1 MKKTAL
7 TICLLLMAVCCVFGL
22 AACDEKQGETVCRH
36 EYADDYTC
44 HDRTCIHCGEV
55 LPASTP
61 HVFGETVTVAPT
73 CTEAGY
79 TTRTCTQCGYEE
91 VTPQGSALGH
101 DFSVLVKTVCEA
113 DCKEPGEAVY
123 KCSRCDETETRYSDP
138 LGHTPREGTVQKV
151 APTCTNDGY
160 TKYTCDRCGEEEIDP
175 ESYVDA
181 LGHTHAQDDSGVVT
195 APTCT
200 EGGYT
205 TYTCT
210 RCGQEYRDD
219 EREALGHAF
228 EVLKSEETATCA
240 HAAYEV
246 RECTRCHLVEREI
259 VAPKLSHTYNAEG
272 VCTQCNEYVTDVF
285 ALSVAKM
292 GDRAAY
298 QYAETDNK
306 YGYIVYADPN
316 DGGTQY
322 LLNIDKAT
330 IDALIAEGYGRIT
343 VRLGNPDQNPRAFN
357 WLPDG
362 ATANK
367 GGNNFT
373 TEGFNNSCEFT
384 VAISGPTA
392 ANITDEY
399 GLDIYVAFNGIGV
412 TVDCFAVD
420 FTFEKGVPSADD
432 SETLVGFRG
441 GNVSYDAEAGT
452 WTFSDMDLSEQDF
465 VNLWVSELLL
475 DTLPGDHVK
484 FTLTAKSGQAVTF
497 GYTNLDGKTISDN
510 GVFGLLIP
518 NSGDLYV
525 QTIYLAGADADGF
538 VLKIEGVDGHV
549 PGIQTGTTAGDC
561 LHGGY
566 PVYICGCGETVT
578 GEDADSIDLTAHSWG
593 ADGVCTVCG
602 EAVNEAFILSG
613 YNQKDGT
620 PILIE
625 ADETYGYIVHIDTNL
640 VDGKNVA
647 VLNIDEPTIDA
658 LIAQG
663 YDILFVT
670 LGNPDAYARGF
681 SYNVEGDPGWTNY
694 TGMIRIDLNERN
706 LENGLDVCVQ
716 YNAGAQAVNTFA
728 YDIAFCH
735 STGHV
740 SSGTGTVHEATCTEG
755 GYTEYV
761 CDSCGQTYRA
771 DETPALGHTPAGEG
785 TVHEATCTEG
795 GYTEYTC
802 SRCGQTYRENETEAL
817 GHSFETLDSAETATC
832 EHPAFIRREC
842 TECGTVEYIVSEAQK
857 EHSFGED
864 GICTACGKTVTE
876 VFAITVTERDDSSA
890 YQYVKAD
897 EDFGYIVYAD
907 PNGGGTQYRIHIDK
921 GTVDALIAQG
931 YGRITV
937 RLGNPDGY
945 ARAFNWLPDG
955 ATAAVNVANYDTLT
969 GFTNTSEFV
978 LPLSGP
984 TAVNI
989 TENGLDMYVAYNG
1002 LNGTVDSFAIDFT
1015 FEKGIPSAE
1024 DPQALVGVRGSTVTY
1039 DAATQT
1045 YTITGLNAA
1054 EQNYFNL
1061 WVSELLIKQV
1071 SGCKAEFTLS
1081 AITGEGISLDYTK
1094 PDGTKIGAA
1103 NQVLV
1108 FSLDI
1113 PVSGDLFLQTIYF
1126 GHFSPETTSAPTG
1139 FMLKVAG
1146 TAHSWG
1152 ADGNCTVCG
1161 QSVAAAGI
1169 LKGYDN
1175 ASGAA
1180 LTVNKL
1186 ANPGD
1191 YQVYAMTN
1199 ENGAIA
1205 RLNLDK
1211 ATVDAL
1217 IAQGYDTLTVT
1228 LGGPNGEYRG
1238 FAYNVEGDPSYVGAP
1253 IPFTVDLAS
1262 RNTAGG
1268 INIRIQYN
1276 FGAEEES
1283 MSSFIINLAFSA
1295 SAAV

>member
-101 DFSVLVKTVCEA
+101 DFSVLVETVCEA
-113 DCKEPGEAVY
+113 DCMEPGEAVY

-138 LGHTPREGTVQKV
+138 LGHTPRAGTVQKV
-151 APTCTNDGY
+151 APTCTDDGY
-160 TKYTCDRCGEEEIDP
+160 TKYTCDRCGKEVTDP

-181 LGHTHAQDDSGVVT
+181 LGHTHAEGDSGVVT

-210 RCGQEYRDD
+210 RCGQPYRDD
-219 EREALGHAF
+219 ETKALGHDFA
-228 EVLKSEETATCA
+228 VLESEETATCA

-246 RECTRCHLVEREI
+246 RECTRCGLVERE
-259 VAPKLSHTYNAEG
+259 VNAPKLSHTYDAEG
-272 VCTQCNEYVTDVF
+272 FCTQCNEYVTDVF

-298 QYAETDNK
+298 QYAKTDDK

-343 VRLGNPDQNPRAFN
+343 VRLGNPDQNPRTFN

-399 GLDIYVAFNGIGV
+399 GLDMYVAFNGIGV

-452 WTFSDMDLSEQDF
+452 WTFSDMNLSEQDF

-475 DTLPGDHVK
+475 DTLSGDHAK

-578 GEDADSIDLTAHSWG
+578 GEEADSIDLTAHSWG

-658 LIAQG
+658 LMEQG
-663 YDILFVT
+663 YDVLFVT

-694 TGMIRIDLNERN
+694 TGVIRIDLNERN

-728 YDIAFCH
+728 YGIAFCH

-817 GHSFETLDSAETATC
+817 GHSFETLDSADTATC

-842 TECGTVEYIVSEAQK
+842 TECGIVEYVVSEPQK
-857 EHSFGED
+857 AHEFGAD
-864 GICTACGKTVTE
+864 GVCTICGKAVTE
-876 VFAITVTERDDSSA
+876 VFAITVTEEGDADS
-890 YQYVKAD
+890 Y
-897 EDFGYIVYAD
+897 VYATED
-907 PNGGGTQYRIHIDK
+907 ATLGYVVYARTGVWTRINIGRAVIDELLAK
-921 GTVDALIAQG
+921 G

-937 RLGNPDGY
+937 RLTKPDANSLAFSWRLDGWTASVAGN
-945 ARAFNWLPDG
+945 
-955 ATAAVNVANYDTLT
+955 
-969 GFTNTSEFV
+969 NTSLDGFSPSCEFV
-978 LPLSGP
+978 ISLSGP
-984 TAVNI
+984 TAAQIGEDGLNI
-989 TENGLDMYVAYNG
+989 YVAYG
-1002 LNGTVDSFAIDFT
+1002 GIGGASVDRFGIDLT
-1015 FEKGIPSAE
+1015 YEEGIVSAE
-1024 DPQALVGVRGSTVTY
+1024 DPETLVGFRGSNVTY

-1045 YTITGLNAA
+1045 YTITGLNVT

-1061 WVSELLIKQV
+1061 WVSELLFGQV
-1071 SGCKAEFTLS
+1071 SGCKVEFTLS
-1081 AITGEGISLDYTK
+1081 ALSGEGITMDYTNLE
-1094 PDGTKIGAA
+1094 GTQIGTA

-1152 ADGNCTVCG
+1152 ADGNCTLCG
-1161 QSVAAAGI
+1161 QNVATATV

-1262 RNTAGG
+1262 RNTEGG

-1276 FGAEEES
+1276 FGAAEES

-1295 SAAV
+1295 SAAA

>member
-79 TTRTCTQCGYEE
+79 TTRTCIQCGYEE

-101 DFSVLVKTVCEA
+101 DFSVLVETVHEA
-113 DCKEPGEAVY
+113 DCMDPGEAVY

-138 LGHTPREGTVQKV
+138 LGHTPKGGTVQKV
-151 APTCTNDGY
+151 APTCTDDGY
-160 TKYTCDRCGEEEIDP
+160 TKYTCDRCGEEVIDP

-181 LGHTHAQDDSGVVT
+181 LGHTHAEGDSGVVT

-210 RCGQEYRDD
+210 RCGQPYRDD
-219 EREALGHAF
+219 ETDALGHAF
-228 EVLKSEETATCA
+228 AVLESEETATCA

-246 RECTRCHLVEREI
+246 RECTLCHLVEREI
-259 VAPKLSHTYNAEG
+259 VAPKLSHTYNADG

-298 QYAETDNK
+298 QYAETDET

-343 VRLGNPDQNPRAFN
+343 VRLGNPDQNPRTFN

-399 GLDIYVAFNGIGV
+399 GLDMYVAFNGIGV

-441 GNVSYDAEAGT
+441 SNVAYDAEAGT

-475 DTLPGDHVK
+475 DTLSGDHVK

-613 YNQKDGT
+613 YNRQDDT
-620 PILIE
+620 PVRIE
-625 ADETYGYIVHIDTNL
+625 ADETYGYIVYADPNDGGTQYRLHID
-640 VDGKNVA
+640 KA
-647 VLNIDEPTIDA
+647 AIDA
-658 LIAQG
+658 LIA
-663 YDILFVT
+663 
-670 LGNPDAYARGF
+670 
-681 SYNVEGDPGWTNY
+681 
-694 TGMIRIDLNERN
+694 
-706 LENGLDVCVQ
+706 
-716 YNAGAQAVNTFA
+716 
-728 YDIAFCH
+728 
-735 STGHV
+735 
-740 SSGTGTVHEATCTEG
+740 
-755 GYTEYV
+755 
-761 CDSCGQTYRA
+761 
-771 DETPALGHTPAGEG
+771 
-785 TVHEATCTEG
+785 
-795 GYTEYTC
+795 
-802 SRCGQTYRENETEAL
+802 
-817 GHSFETLDSAETATC
+817 
-832 EHPAFIRREC
+832 
-842 TECGTVEYIVSEAQK
+842 K
-857 EHSFGED
+857 
-864 GICTACGKTVTE
+864 
-876 VFAITVTERDDSSA
+876 
-890 YQYVKAD
+890 
-897 EDFGYIVYAD
+897 
-907 PNGGGTQYRIHIDK
+907 
-921 GTVDALIAQG
+921 G

-955 ATAAVNVANYDTLT
+955 ATAAVNVANQGL
-969 GFTNTSEFV
+969 GFNTTCEFV

-989 TENGLDMYVAYNG
+989 TEDGLDMYVAYNG
-1002 LNGTVDSFAIDFT
+1002 LSGTVDCFAIDFT

-1024 DPQALVGVRGSTVTY
+1024 DPQALVGFRGSNVTY

-1045 YTITGLNAA
+1045 YTFTGLDLSK
-1054 EQNYFNL
+1054 QDFFNI
-1061 WVSELLIKQV
+1061 WVSELLLDSLEGSHVK
-1071 SGCKAEFTLS
+1071 FTFSVL
-1081 AITGEGISLDYTK
+1081 AGEGLTISY
-1094 PDGTKIGAA
+1094 GGAVTVA
-1103 NQVLV
+1103 GNQALT
-1108 FSLDI
+1108 FALLR
-1113 PVSGDLFLQTIYF
+1113 PESGDLFVQTVYM
-1126 GHFSPETTSAPTG
+1126 GHIAWAGEAPTG
-1139 FMLKVAG
+1139 FTLKIEGAADHVYSSTAKTEPTCSAG
-1146 TAHSWG
+1146 GYTTYTCACGHSEQRDQVPADPTAHSWG
-1152 ADGNCTVCG
+1152 ADGNCTLCG
-1161 QSVAAAGI
+1161 QNVATATV

-1262 RNTAGG
+1262 RNTEGG

-1276 FGAEEES
+1276 FGAAEES

-1295 SAAV
+1295 SAAA